1 MNSFTPFIYDL
12 PEEKIAQRPVYPA
25 HDAKLLVVDRKSGSL
40 NSASYWELGDFLPTS
55 TTLVFNN
62 TKVLPAR
69 IFAANTRNKGEVEI
83 VLLSVEDEEKNLWK
97 ALMRPLR
104 RLKSGDTLIISG
116 GCEAHF
122 ERREDRYGIISFP
135 IEQKDFITYLWQHG
149 RMPIPPYIRRGL
161 SDEQDAIDYQTIFA
175 KKEGSVAAPTASL
188 HFSPELMQKLSK
200 ANFSSCEITLHVGG
214 ASIEAVWDGETLS
227 APAPER
233 FFIEAKTVSVIDKAQ
248 YITAVGTTSVRALES
263 YYSGVAP
270 GDTSLFITPGYEF
283 KRVNSLITN
292 FHQPGTTHLLLVE
305 SFMGRELLKEC
316 YEYALKNNFRF
327 LSYGDGMLIR

>member
-1 MNSFTPFIYDL
+1 MNTFIPFTYDL

-25 HDAKLLVVDRKSGSL
+25 HCAQLLVVDRSSGAIT
-40 NSASYWELGDFLPTS
+40 SATYEALPELLPPTS
-55 TTLVFNN
+55 TLVFNN

-69 IFAANTRNKGEVEI
+69 IFAANARNKGEVEI
-83 VLLSVEDEEKNLWK
+83 VLLSVEDEEKNSWK

-104 RLKSGDTLIISG
+104 RLKNGDTLIISG
-116 GCEAHF
+116 GCEARF
-122 ERREDRYGIISFP
+122 ERREDKYGIISFP
-135 IEQKDFITYLWQHG
+135 IEQREFITYLWQHG
-149 RMPIPPYIRRGL
+149 RMPIPPYIRQGL

-188 HFSPELMQKLSK
+188 HFSPELMGKLSM

-214 ASIEAVWDGETLS
+214 ASIEAVWDGETLR
-227 APAPER
+227 APATER
-233 FFIEAKTVSVIDKAQ
+233 FFIEAKTVSVIDSARH
-248 YITAVGTTSVRALES
+248 ITAVGTTSVRALES

-316 YEYALKNNFRF
+316 YDYALKNNFRF
-327 LSYGDGMLIR
+327 LSYGDGMLIL